1 MMHWRLAYLCVS
13 MVLLTG
19 CTGLPSKIDPPSVSL
34 ADVRLV
40 DMNLMEQTFALK
52 LRVQNPNTFDI
63 PVHGLNYQVELNG
76 QQLARGVND
85 QSVTLPGLGEE
96 IVEVQAIT
104 SLNSLLQQLTELA
117 RTGNPSVSYRI
128 KGNLRVGSSLLPL
141 PFDQSGEVGLDI
153 LPLMRTK
160 PPAQPRY
167 LRRNPEQQL
176 STLVTAAPR

>member
-1 MMHWRLAYLCVS
+1 MKHRRLKYFCVS
-13 MVLLTG
+13 MMLLTG

-63 PVHGLNYQVELNG
+63 PVHGLNYQVDLNG
-76 QQLARGVND
+76 QQVARGVNNE
-85 QSVTLPGLGEE
+85 SVTLPGLGEQ

-104 SLNSLLQQLTELA
+104 SLNSLLQQLGEVA
-117 RTGNPSVSYRI
+117 RSGVPMVDYRI
-128 KGNLRVGSSLLPL
+128 RGNLRVGRGLVPL
-141 PFDQSGEVGLDI
+141 PFDQSGKVGLDF
-153 LPLMRTK
+153 LPLLWAK

-167 LRRNPEQQL
+167 LRRDPEQPL
-176 STLVTAAPR
+176 RTLIAATPS